1 MKFTRI
7 RVAALAVVFA
17 AILALPLG
25 AQSAAPFALG
35 DFFTKAPTVTVGFEG
50 EYGSA
55 LAGDPALGWDDA
67 YDNIVFD
74 PMITSGTAFVAA
86 PWVRLDWGGLVVTTR
101 YVWDMNNLADALPDL
116 GGDSL
121 FWTGDYAIESA
132 IALDL
137 GPLTISERLL
147 YDAADATAALW
158 WEEFGATFESGK
170 ISAGLTTFSRYDRN
184 ASFLVFNGLFDGYV
198 VGDAWMQA
206 DGLGGLVDL
215 RIGGIDAQYLRM
227 RSLFFDEDP
236 FAAFSDT
243 FQLLLKPVF
252 ASQSRTRGLMQV
264 RTPTAV
270 GAATRVAG
278 SSAQAAR

>member
-101 YVWDMNNLADALPDL
+101 YV
-116 GGDSL
+116 
-121 FWTGDYAIESA
+121 
-132 IALDL
+132 
-137 GPLTISERLL
+137 
-147 YDAADATAALW
+147 
-158 WEEFGATFESGK
+158 
-170 ISAGLTTFSRYDRN
+170 
-184 ASFLVFNGLFDGYV
+184 
-198 VGDAWMQA
+198 
-206 DGLGGLVDL
+206 
-215 RIGGIDAQYLRM
+215 
-227 RSLFFDEDP
+227 
-236 FAAFSDT
+236 
-243 FQLLLKPVF
+243 
-252 ASQSRTRGLMQV
+252 
-264 RTPTAV
+264 
-270 GAATRVAG
+270 
-278 SSAQAAR
+278 